1 MSSFVISKCGHI
13 NAAGFSFGITPQS
26 KISLH
31 GNTLLTMAYRL
42 QAETASAVFFR
53 LISRYGLKIVY
64 RKHKPLHNVAHF
76 RCFFCK
82 SRCCNIFGKS
92 KMGSCAFLHRS
103 ARLFWQT
110 DIFLYF
116 FRQNYYNRNI
126 SFFRGRRTAPTYIKE
141 RTVFQ

>member
-1 MSSFVISKCGHI
+1 MSSFVISKCDYTK
-13 NAAGFSFGITPQS
+13 AAGFSFGITPQS

-76 RCFFCK
+76 RCFFLQKPLLQYIRQKQNGFLRFFASKCK
-82 SRCCNIFGKS
+82 T
-92 KMGSCAFLHRS
+92 FL
-103 ARLFWQT
+103 A
-110 DIFLYF
+110 
-116 FRQNYYNRNI
+116 N
-126 SFFRGRRTAPTYIKE
+126 
-141 RTVFQ
+141 

>member
-1 MSSFVISKCGHI
+1 MSTILEVKIYVKLRNIKMRPHQRSRLF
-13 NAAGFSFGITPQS
+13 FWFMPQS

-64 RKHKPLHNVAHF
+64 RKHKPLHNVAPF

-103 ARLFWQT
+103 ARLFGKLT
-110 DIFLYF
+110 FFFIFSGKT
-116 FRQNYYNRNI
+116 I
-126 SFFRGRRTAPTYIKE
+126 IIE
-141 RTVFQ
+141 I

>member
-64 RKHKPLHNVAHF
+64 RKHKPLHNVAPF
-76 RCFFCK
+76 RCFFAKAAAAIYSAKAKWVPALFC
-82 SRCCNIFGKS
+82 IEVQDFFGKLT
-92 KMGSCAFLHRS
+92 F
-103 ARLFWQT
+103 FF
-110 DIFLYF
+110 IFSGKT
-116 FRQNYYNRNI
+116 I
-126 SFFRGRRTAPTYIKE
+126 IIE
-141 RTVFQ
+141 I

>member
-53 LISRYGLKIVY
+53 LISRYVLKIFY
-64 RKHKPLHNVAHF
+64 RKNKPLHKRSPLSSEFAKFSVTVYAAKGGSVFCSEMKHF
-76 RCFFCK
+76 
-82 SRCCNIFGKS
+82 
-92 KMGSCAFLHRS
+92 ALFLR
-103 ARLFWQT
+103 AKL
-110 DIFLYF
+110 L
-116 FRQNYYNRNI
+116 
-126 SFFRGRRTAPTYIKE
+126 
-141 RTVFQ
+141 